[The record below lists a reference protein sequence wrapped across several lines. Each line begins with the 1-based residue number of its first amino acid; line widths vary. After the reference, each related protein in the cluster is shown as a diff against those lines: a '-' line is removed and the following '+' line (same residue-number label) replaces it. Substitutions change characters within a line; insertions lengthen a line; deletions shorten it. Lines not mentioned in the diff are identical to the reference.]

1 MPERVLM
8 TGNEALAEG
17 AIRAGCQCYFGYPIT
32 PQNELTA
39 YMSRHMLDR
48 GRVFVQA
55 ESELAA
61 IYMVFGAAAAGARC
75 LTTSSSP
82 GISLKQEGISYLAGA
97 EVPAVIANIQRGGP
111 GLGGIEP
118 AQADYFQATRGGGHG
133 DYRTLVLAPDSV
145 QEMHDF
151 PATAFELAEKYRNPA
166 LILSDGLLGQMME
179 PVHLRPE
186 TKPSFIEAPWTLTGA
201 HNRPQNIVR
210 SLLIKDGELERHNL
224 HLQEKYAK
232 AASME
237 TRSINS
243 DTPDAKLLVAAWGS
257 CSRIV
262 RGAVEQARAKGLA
275 VGWFRP
281 ITLWPFPTKQLLEA
295 ARNARAVLV
304 IEMNAGQMLED
315 VRLAIEGSAPV
326 SFKGYLGS
334 RIPRESEIAHEI
346 ELLLR

>member
-1 MPERVLM
+1 MAERVLM

-39 YMSRHMLDR
+39 YMSKHMLDR
-48 GRVFVQA
+48 GRVFLQA

-61 IYMVFGAAAAGARC
+61 INMIFGAASTGARC

-82 GISLKQEGISYLAGA
+82 GISLKQEGISYMAGA

-151 PATAFELAEKYRNPA
+151 PAAAFQLAERYRNPA

-179 PVHLRPE
+179 PVRLRPE
-186 TKPSFIEAPWTLTGA
+186 TEPSFIEADWTLTGA
-201 HNRPQNIVR
+201 ENRKPNIVK
-210 SLLIKDGELERHNL
+210 SLLIKEGELERHNI
-224 HLQEKYAK
+224 HLQEKYK
-232 AASME
+232 LAADRECLSQDSNME
-237 TRSINS
+237 G
-243 DTPDAKLLVAAWGS
+243 AELLVAAWGS
-257 CSRIV
+257 CARIA
-262 RGAVEQARAKGLA
+262 RGAVAMARAKGIA
-275 VGWFRP
+275 AGWFRP
-281 ITLWPFPTKQLLEA
+281 ITLWPFPYARLAELA
-295 ARNARAVLV
+295 ARVHSVLV
-304 IEMNAGQMLED
+304 VEMNAGQMLED
-315 VRLAIEGSAPV
+315 VRLAIEGRTKV
-326 SFKGYLGS
+326 FFKGYIGS
-334 RIPRESEIAHEI
+334 RIPRVSEILGEMENI
-346 ELLLR
+346 LK

>member
-1 MPERVLM
+1 M

-39 YMSRHMLDR
+39 YMARHMIDR

-118 AQADYFQATRGGGHG
+118 AQADYFQSTRGGGHG

-151 PATAFELAEKYRNPA
+151 PAWAFELAERYRNPV

-179 PVHLRPE
+179 PVVLRPE
-186 TKPSFIEAPWTLTGA
+186 VTPAFLNASWTLTGA
-201 HNRPQNIVR
+201 ENRPPNVVR
-210 SLLIKDGELERHNL
+210 SLLIKEGELERHNL
-224 HLQEKYAK
+224 HLQEKYAL
-232 AASME
+232 AAGREARAKDAE
-237 TRSINS
+237 TE
-243 DTPDAKLLVAAWGS
+243 DADLLVVAWGS
-257 CSRIV
+257 CARIAS
-262 RGAVEQARAKGLA
+262 GAVALARAKGLA
-275 VGWFRP
+275 AGWFRP
-281 ITLWPFPTKQLLEA
+281 ITLWPFPS
-295 ARNARAVLV
+295 ARLVEVARRARAVLV
-304 IEMNAGQMLED
+304 VEMNAGQMVED
-315 VRLAIEGSAPV
+315 VRLALEGRVPV

-334 RIPRESEIAHEI
+334 RIPRESEILHEM
-346 ELLLR
+346 ERLLA